1 MPPMDQAT
9 VWKPALAELIGTF
22 ALVFIGAGTGAAI
35 GSPANGAAG
44 LLGVALAHGLVLMTM
59 IYALGH
65 LSGAHVNPAVTI
77 SMMATGRLKGRLG
90 LVYIISQLI
99 GSGIAGLFLSQIF
112 AAGPETGYL
121 GTTDLGKDV
130 GTGKGI
136 LIELLLTFLLVTV
149 IFGTAVDDRAPKGMA
164 GLAIGL
170 VFTYDILMGG
180 GLTGAA
186 MNPARHFGPA
196 LFSGHWDH
204 AWVYWF
210 GPISGALF
218 AALLY
223 DQAFLKGRP

>member
-1 MPPMDQAT
+1 MPAMDQRT
-9 VWKPALAELIGTF
+9 LWKPALAELIGTF
-22 ALVFIGAGTGAAI
+22 ALVFIGAGAGAAI
-35 GSPANGAAG
+35 GSPGNGAAG
-44 LLGVALAHGLVLMTM
+44 LVGVALAHGLVLMAM

-65 LSGAHVNPAVTI
+65 LSGTHVNPAVTI

-90 LVYIISQLI
+90 VAYLVSQLI
-99 GSGIAGLFLSQIF
+99 GAGLAGFLLSQIF
-112 AAGPETGYL
+112 PAGPETGYL

-130 GTGKGI
+130 GVGTG
-136 LIELLLTFLLVTV
+136 LLVEFILTFFLVTV
-149 IFGTAVDDRAPKGMA
+149 IFGVAVDDRAPKGVV

-170 VFTYDILMGG
+170 VITADILMGG